1 MKPFPAALALGA
13 LCVALFHATF
23 ASGSPAANT
32 LATVSPTPA
41 GLRIDG
47 IPDEAEWQA
56 AQHITGFKVVQ
67 PLTKGDSQHPM
78 EAWLLPTAEGL
89 AVAFHSTQGSDIP
102 RSRQRTQRDQ
112 FGSVDRVNLVVDYNG
127 DGGTGYNFTLTLGQ
141 GVMDAVV
148 SNENVFRQDWDGDW
162 QHAIAEQP
170 DGWSAEMLI
179 PWHVA
184 PMKRAVAGKRTLGVY
199 FDRVIAATGERVAWP
214 AISYYDP
221 RYLSVLAKVEVPA
234 YSQSLLAMTPYVVST
249 SRMTGG
255 GTAGDGGA
263 DLLWKPSGAFQL
275 TATLNPDFGQIESD
289 ELVVNFDA
297 VETFYSDKR
306 PFFTENQ
313 GLFDVPFGQNKSGL
327 VYTRRVGA
335 MADDGSGP
343 ADVLAALK
351 LNGSLGGTEYGLL
364 SSVERGRGGRDF
376 FAFRAVH
383 NLAHQDLGLL
393 ATQVQSSFLE
403 RTASVLELD
412 HHWKPN
418 ARFSLV
424 TQLVGSMVDTNG
436 TRERDA
442 GFQLR
447 LNHELNTR
455 WRQNLYVLHAGEN
468 LQLNDFGYLDRN
480 AINYVRYEMRQRVTA
495 LAENSA
501 YRSHDWGY
509 AASSRHNM
517 HGDTIF
523 NAVQVS
529 RTSDTRGGGNEF
541 LALTALSKGYDDRLS
556 RGNGRVRM
564 PGRLLFDITR
574 NWPQKGNWSYNAEVH
589 AGQTGLEGLGS
600 TAVEVFFQPTYHV
613 TDALRFNVGARVS
626 TKPDWLIWRGG
637 STLANYNSRQFGL
650 VAGVQWAGGSRHE
663 LRVKLESIAV
673 DANGRQR
680 FAIQPGGR
688 VVGLADRPR
697 DFALQNLGIQLRYR
711 YELAPLSYLYV
722 VYGRGGL
729 ALSDTNGESLGHLMS
744 SAFTL
749 RDSEQILVKFNYR
762 FEI

>member
-1 MKPFPAALALGA
+1 MNLLKTSLLCLMLTTPFSAQAAL
-13 LCVALFHATF
+13 H
-23 ASGSPAANT
+23 
-32 LATVSPTPA
+32 
-41 GLRIDG
+41 IDG
-47 IPDEAEWQA
+47 TPDEPEWQA
-56 AQHITGFKVVQ
+56 AQHITDFKVVQ
-67 PLTKGDSQHPM
+67 PLTKGASKQPM
-78 EAWLLPTAEGL
+78 EVWLLPTPEGL
-89 AVAFHSTQGSDIP
+89 AVAFHSTQGDDVP

-112 FGSVDRVNLVVDYNG
+112 FGTVDRVNLVVDYNG

-162 QHAIAEQP
+162 QHAIAEQA
-170 DGWSAEMLI
+170 DGWTAEMLI

-184 PMKRAVAGKRTLGVY
+184 PMKEAVGGKRTLGVY

-221 RYLSVLAKVEVPA
+221 RYLSVLARVEVPE
-234 YSQSLLAMTPYVVST
+234 YSQSLLAITPYAVST
-249 SRMTGG
+249 TRLKGG
-255 GTAGDGGA
+255 GTATDAGA

-313 GLFDVPFGQNKSGL
+313 GLFDVPFGQKNSGL

-335 MADDGSGP
+335 AADDGSGP

-351 LNGSLGGTEYGLL
+351 LNGSTGGTEYGLL
-364 SSVERGRGGRDF
+364 TTTERGAGGRDF

-393 ATQVQSSFLE
+393 ATRVQSSFLD
-403 RTASVLELD
+403 RAANVLEFD

-418 ARFSLV
+418 SEFSLV
-424 TQLVGSMVDTNG
+424 TQVVGSLVDARGERT
-436 TRERDA
+436 RDA
-442 GFQLR
+442 GFQMR

-455 WRQNLYVLHAGEN
+455 WRQNFYVLHAGEN
-468 LQLNDFGYLDRN
+468 LDLNDFGYLDRN
-480 AINYVRYEMRQRVTA
+480 AINYVRYEMRERITS
-495 LAENSA
+495 LPTSSA

-509 AASSRHNM
+509 AASTRHNM

-523 NAVQVS
+523 NALQVN

-541 LALTALSKGYDDRLS
+541 VAITALSPGFDDRLS
-556 RGNGRVRM
+556 RGNGKVRV
-564 PGRLLFDITR
+564 PGRLLLDFTR
-574 NWPQKGNWSYNAEVH
+574 NWPQRGHWSFNAELH
-589 AGQTGLEGLGS
+589 AGQTGLEGLEATG
-600 TAVEVFFQPTYHV
+600 VETFFQPTYHF
-613 TDALRFNVGARVS
+613 TDALRVNVGARLSV
-626 TKPDWLIWRGG
+626 KPDWLLWRGG
-637 STLANYNSRQFGL
+637 TTLANYNSRQFGL
-650 VAGVQWAGGSRHE
+650 VAGLQWASGSRHE
-663 LRVKLESIAV
+663 LRVKLETIAL
-673 DANGRQR
+673 DANGRDGWD
-680 FAIQPGGR
+680 ILPGGKVAHR
-688 VVGLADRPR
+688 AERPR

-711 YELAPLSYLYV
+711 YELAPLSYIYV

-729 ALSDTNGESLGHLMS
+729 DLSEDNRESLGQLMS

-749 RDSEQILVKFNYR
+749 RDSEQFLVKFNYR